1 MNTRV
6 YLNGRNAPD
15 RSRTA
20 RGTLS
25 GEEFRLPD
33 VRTGYP
39 VARLNNM
46 EVESL
51 EDFPRGDGY
60 SVAVSPR
67 PELDTGGL
75 AVVGRVL
82 VLAKLLERSVTRAL
96 KPLGLSLSAFDM
108 LAMIRRHGEPL
119 RMTPAE
125 LARATMLTSGA
136 MTNRIDRL
144 EERGLVRREPD
155 PFDGRSIHV
164 VLTEEGR
171 VRPAGA
177 AAFGQRTEAKSKTY
191 AYEQT
196 EDVSLGEAYESRFQ
210 ENPEAWKFFAGQAPW
225 YRKKL
230 IWWVVSAK
238 RQETRARRLAKLIE
252 ASADGKRL

>member
-171 VRPAGA
+171 DIIDRAIA
-177 AAFGQRTEAKSKTY
+177 IRLEEAKTVLRALRPDEVDGLRDGLGRWLS
-191 AYEQT
+191 
-196 EDVSLGEAYESRFQ
+196 SLAPLEPQGSPDGVAPSGM
-210 ENPEAWKFFAGQAPW
+210 NAG
-225 YRKKL
+225 
-230 IWWVVSAK
+230 
-238 RQETRARRLAKLIE
+238 RR
-252 ASADGKRL
+252 DP